1 MGSYGGGKREDS
13 RFAWNVFDSVKAF
26 PPPTP
31 EALMDD
37 IDAAISA
44 LEYARSTA
52 ALLASSSSKVE
63 EEAAPESEI
72 YQPPATSSEPIYD
85 KRIADEAYKAACAAL
100 AAGKTD
106 AAIRSLHLSSGK
118 DHGSRQTPLP
128 ARPRLLSAA
137 KAATT
142 ALATASENKCRL
154 PSNVSESLPEL
165 IKVAC
170 AGFYSSCLSTPSS
183 LSSGFKTSV
192 AVKTLGRWWELS
204 TEETGEHQQCSL
216 RLVGRNHV
224 PCSPYRNK
232 RQCSITNHIA
242 SSYLIT
248 YIQKLQKHQI

>member
-142 ALATASENKCRL
+142 ALATASYDFLCSGKQMQASIQCLRVPSRTHQGCLCRVLQLL
-154 PSNVSESLPEL
+154 PQYSL
-165 IKVAC
+165 
-170 AGFYSSCLSTPSS
+170 F
-183 LSSGFKTSV
+183 F
-192 AVKTLGRWWELS
+192 ELS
-204 TEETGEHQQCSL
+204 
-216 RLVGRNHV
+216 R
-224 PCSPYRNK
+224 
-232 RQCSITNHIA
+232 
-242 SSYLIT
+242 
-248 YIQKLQKHQI
+248 